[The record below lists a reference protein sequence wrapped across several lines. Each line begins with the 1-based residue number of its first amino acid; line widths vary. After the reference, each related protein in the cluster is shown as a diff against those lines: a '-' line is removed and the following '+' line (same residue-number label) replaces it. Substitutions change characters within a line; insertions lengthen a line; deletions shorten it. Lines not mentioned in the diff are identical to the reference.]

1 MNKKLIYAEITTF
14 YFLLWKFKGTLA
26 NNELQQNK
34 KKYKA
39 TKLQKS
45 LLQFAH

>member
-1 MNKKLIYAEITTF
+1 MNKKLIYAEMTTF
-14 YFLLWKFKGTLA
+14 YFILWKFKGTVA
-26 NNELQQNK
+26 NNELLQNQEK
-34 KKYKA
+34 FKA